1 MSALLVIEGLLKKR
15 SQNKKR
21 MQLPARRHSPTMPT
35 RLLVAHGEGELIFFV
50 ARHPRTSDPMMLGR
64 RADSAILEVHRHV
77 PPKAAKASWL
87 VAGLEQVVQDGA
99 LYLATPIDPLLLLLP
114 LLERA
119 RGGASSL
126 KRESSAG
133 LYKPLSEAFGGD
145 EAGLEQHLTRLS
157 GLSERLRAI
166 CDVNDKYGEPMVRLS
181 DPLVLGWLRR
191 KAEAVAAHLRAHA
204 AEQQAAGATAG
215 AAGRAMT
222 QFDCEGDEAGAPA
235 AAAHDAALATAC
247 HLVGEYLPD
256 GWAARLCASLDV
268 PEAAE
273 AAAAEETAP
282 PPAVS
287 GRPRPPRLPRRPRSH
302 TSPPP
307 GPALLS
313 ALRPVG

>member
-1 MSALLVIEGLLKKR
+1 
-15 SQNKKR
+15 
-21 MQLPARRHSPTMPT
+21 MPT

-191 KAEAVAAHLRAHA
+191 KAEAELGTGPEGGGKKKVWG
-204 AEQQAAGATAG
+204 GASHSSSSES
-215 AAGRAMT
+215 
-222 QFDCEGDEAGAPA
+222 FAPA
-235 AAAHDAALATAC
+235 AK
-247 HLVGEYLPD
+247 EERRPD
-256 GWAARLCASLDV
+256 K
-268 PEAAE
+268 P
-273 AAAAEETAP
+273 AAAKKPKVAEPLKKGQKTMGAFFMKK
-282 PPAVS
+282 
-287 GRPRPPRLPRRPRSH
+287 G
-302 TSPPP
+302 
-307 GPALLS
+307 
-313 ALRPVG
+313 